1 MRIPYIGRRATELI
15 PTTPNTVMLFA
26 ETEVTKLAPGA
37 VLLRG
42 AVGGDDE
49 DVLAQISRLADI
61 SPFRRVVTPSG
72 KPMSV
77 EITSCGEVGWV
88 SDRRG
93 YRYEKLDPVTGK
105 PWPEMPKIFRQ
116 LGSRAAALAGYA
128 TYSPDTCLINKYSI
142 GSKMGMHQDRDERD
156 FSQPIVSVSLGL
168 PIMFKFGGST
178 RAGDTVKAQVAHGDV
193 VVFGNQ
199 ARLAFHGVG
208 TLRKGEHPL
217 TGAARYNL
225 TFRVAY

>member
-1 MRIPYIGRRATELI
+1 
-15 PTTPNTVMLFA
+15 MLFA
-26 ETEVTKLAPGA
+26 ETRTTELTPGA

-49 DVLAQISRLADI
+49 ELLDDVHRIAGI
-61 SPFRRVVTPSG
+61 SPFRRVVTPTG

-77 EITSCGEVGWV
+77 EITSCGDVGWS

-93 YRYEKLDPVTGK
+93 YRYEKRDPTTGDS
-105 PWPEMPKIFRQ
+105 WPEMPKRFKE
-116 LGSRAAALAGYA
+116 LASKAAARAGYA
-128 TYSPDTCLINKYSI
+128 TYVPDTCLINKYSV

-168 PIMFKFGGST
+168 PITFKFGGAT
-178 RAGDTVKAQVAHGDV
+178 RSGKAVKVQLTHGDV
-193 VVFGNQ
+193 VIFGGP

-208 TLRKGEHPL
+208 TLRQGEHPL

-225 TFRVAY
+225 TFRVAL

>member
-1 MRIPYIGRRATELI
+1 
-15 PTTPNTVMLFA
+15 MLFA
-26 ETEVTKLAPGA
+26 ETEVTQFAPGA
-37 VLLRG
+37 MLLRG

-49 DVLAQISRLADI
+49 DVYAEISRLADI

-93 YRYEKLDPVTGK
+93 YRYETLDPLTGK

-116 LGSRAAALAGYA
+116 LAWRAAMLAGYA

-168 PIMFKFGGST
+168 PITFRFGGSN
-178 RAGDTVKAQVAHGDV
+178 RAGETVKAQLTHGDV
-193 VVFGNQ
+193 VVFGGQ
-199 ARLAFHGVG
+199 SRLAFHGVG

-225 TFRVAY
+225 TFRVAT

>member
-1 MRIPYIGRRATELI
+1 
-15 PTTPNTVMLFA
+15 MLFA

-116 LGSRAAALAGYA
+116 LASRAAALAGYA

-156 FSQPIVSVSLGL
+156 FAQPIVSVSLGL
-168 PIMFKFGGST
+168 PITFRFGGSS
-178 RAGDTVKAQVAHGDV
+178 RAGETVKAQLTHGDV
-193 VVFGNQ
+193 VVFGGE

-225 TFRVAY
+225 TFRVAL

>member
-1 MRIPYIGRRATELI
+1 
-15 PTTPNTVMLFA
+15 MLFA
-26 ETEVTKLAPGA
+26 ETETSEFAPGA

-42 AVGGDDE
+42 AVGIGDE
-49 DVLAQISRLADI
+49 DLMNEIHRVAAV

-77 EITSCGEVGWV
+77 EITSCGAVGWT

-93 YRYEKLDPVTGK
+93 YRYEAKDLITGES
-105 PWPEMPKIFRQ
+105 WPAMPMHFRE
-116 LGSRAAALAGYA
+116 LASRVAAQAGYDR
-128 TYSPDTCLINKYSI
+128 YVPDTCLINKYSV

-156 FSQPIVSVSLGL
+156 FTQPIVSVSLGL
-168 PIMFKFGGST
+168 PIIFRFGGAT
-178 RAGDTVKAQVAHGDV
+178 RGGKTAKVQLQHGDV
-193 VVFGNQ
+193 VVFGGA

-225 TFRVAY
+225 TFRVAL

>member
-1 MRIPYIGRRATELI
+1 
-15 PTTPNTVMLFA
+15 MLFA
-26 ETEVTKLAPGA
+26 ETETTEFAPGA
-37 VLLRG
+37 MLLRG

-49 DVLAQISRLADI
+49 GLLAEIPRLAGV

-72 KPMSV
+72 KSMSV
-77 EITSCGEVGWV
+77 EITSCGAVGWS

-93 YRYEKLDPVTGK
+93 YRYEPKDPVTGDT
-105 PWPEMPKIFRQ
+105 WPEMPALFRE
-116 LGSRAAALAGYA
+116 LASRAAARAGYA
-128 TYSPDTCLINKYSI
+128 NYVPDTCLINKYSV
-142 GSKMGMHQDRDERD
+142 GSKMGMHQDRDEQD

-168 PIMFKFGGST
+168 PITFKFGGAT
-178 RAGDTVKAQVAHGDV
+178 RSGKTAKVQLIHGDV
-193 VVFGNQ
+193 VVFGGP

-225 TFRVAY
+225 TFRVAC